1 MQATHTPGP
10 DADKPAAPDDP
21 DSAPDI
27 FPEAEPGR
35 TQPGKTEPDKAE
47 PGTEEAGRD

>member
-10 DADKPAAPDDP
+10 DADKPAPLEDP
-21 DSAPDI
+21 DSAPEI

-35 TQPGKTEPDKAE
+35 TEPGKAE

>member
-10 DADKPAAPDDP
+10 DADKPAAPEDP
-21 DSAPDI
+21 DSAPEI

-35 TQPGKTEPDKAE
+35 TEPGKAE